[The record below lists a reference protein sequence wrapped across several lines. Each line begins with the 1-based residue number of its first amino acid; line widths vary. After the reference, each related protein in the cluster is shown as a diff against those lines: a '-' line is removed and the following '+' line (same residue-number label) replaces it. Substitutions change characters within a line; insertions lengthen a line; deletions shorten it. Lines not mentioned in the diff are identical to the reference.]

1 MPRPEPRRPLHRG
14 LLLAALLAAPLL
26 VTAADAPSAERVRAF
41 AEQWLQQHYAQAG
54 SRVQAQAAPL
64 DPRLVIGAC
73 AVPLGASIAN
83 ETRPTPRMSVQVR
96 CAQPDGWNVRVP
108 VQLNVFRQV
117 LVASRPL
124 LRGDG
129 VVAADVHAEER
140 DITRL
145 GYGYIES
152 LDQLAG
158 RALARP
164 LTAGSVLTPAAL
176 GGRRMV
182 RAGDQVQLIALLDGI
197 EVRASGVALGS
208 GDSGARLRV
217 RNGSSGR
224 VIDAVVRAPGEVVAL
239 P

>member
-1 MPRPEPRRPLHRG
+1 MRLTRYG
-14 LLLAALLAAPLL
+14 LLLAALVAMPSAA
-26 VTAADAPSAERVRAF
+26 AALDAPSSESVRAF
-41 AEQWLQQHYAQAG
+41 AEQWLLQHYTQPG
-54 SRVQAQAAPL
+54 SRVEAHAAPL
-64 DPRLVIGAC
+64 DPRLVIGDC
-73 AVPLGASIAN
+73 SIPLSAGVTN
-83 ETRPTPRMSVQVR
+83 ETRPTPRMMVQVR
-96 CAQPDGWNVRVP
+96 CGQAGGWSANVP
-108 VQLNVFRQV
+108 VQLSLYRQV

-124 LRGDG
+124 IRGDG
-129 VVAADVHAEER
+129 LVAADVQPQER

-152 LDQLAG
+152 LAQLAG

-164 LTAGSVLTPAAL
+164 LAAGSVLTPSAL

-182 RAGDQVQLIALLDGI
+182 RAGDQVQLIATLAGI
-197 EVRASGVALGS
+197 EVRASGIALGS

-224 VIDAVVRAPGEVVAL
+224 IIDAVVRAPGEVIAL

>member
-1 MPRPEPRRPLHRG
+1 
-14 LLLAALLAAPLL
+14 
-26 VTAADAPSAERVRAF
+26 
-41 AEQWLQQHYAQAG
+41 
-54 SRVQAQAAPL
+54 
-64 DPRLVIGAC
+64 
-73 AVPLGASIAN
+73 
-83 ETRPTPRMSVQVR
+83 MSVQVR
-96 CAQPDGWNVRVP
+96 CARPDGWSVRVP
-108 VQLNVFRQV
+108 VQLKIFRQV

-129 VVAADVHAEER
+129 VVTADVHSEER

-164 LTAGSVLTPAAL
+164 LSLGSVLTPAAL

-182 RAGDQVQLIALLDGI
+182 RAGDQVQLVASLGGI
-197 EVRASGVALGS
+197 EVRASGIALGS

>member
-1 MPRPEPRRPLHRG
+1 MQRSWRH
-14 LLLAALLAAPLL
+14 LLLATLAVAP
-26 VTAADAPSAERVRAF
+26 VAAMATDATPAEGARAF
-41 AEQWLQQHYAQAG
+41 AEQWLQQHYAQPG
-54 SRVQAQAAPL
+54 SRVQAHASAL
-64 DPRLVIGAC
+64 DPRLDLGAC
-73 AVPLGASIAN
+73 GVPLAASVTN

-96 CAQPDGWNVRVP
+96 CAQPDGWVVHVP
-108 VQLNVFRQV
+108 VQLSVFRQV

-124 LRGDG
+124 IRGDG
-129 VVAADVHAEER
+129 VVAADVRAEER

-164 LTAGSVLTPAAL
+164 LTVGSVLTPAAL

-182 RAGDQVQLIALLDGI
+182 RAGDHVQLVAQLDGI
-197 EVRASGVALGS
+197 EVRADGIALGS

-224 VIDAVVRAPGEVVAL
+224 VIDAEVRGPGQVVAL

>member
-1 MPRPEPRRPLHRG
+1 M
-14 LLLAALLAAPLL
+14 A
-26 VTAADAPSAERVRAF
+26 TAADAPSSERVRAF
-41 AEQWLQQHYAQAG
+41 AEQWLQQHYTQPG
-54 SRVQAQAAPL
+54 SRVQAQAAAL
-64 DPRLVIGAC
+64 DPRLVVAAC
-73 AVPLGASIAN
+73 GVPLSASIAN
-83 ETRPTPRMSVQVR
+83 QSRPTPRMSVQVR
-96 CAQPDGWNVRVP
+96 CAGPDGWSVRVP
-108 VQLNVFRQV
+108 VALNVFRQV

-164 LTAGSVLTPAAL
+164 LAVGSVLTPAAL

-182 RAGDQVQLIALLDGI
+182 RAGDQVQLIATLGGI
-197 EVRASGVALGS
+197 EVRASGIALGS

-224 VIDAVVRAPGEVVAL
+224 VIDAVVRAPGEVLAL

>member
-1 MPRPEPRRPLHRG
+1 LRRG
-14 LLLAALLAAPLL
+14 LLLAASLAAP
-26 VTAADAPSAERVRAF
+26 VMVAAADAPSSESVRAF
-41 AEQWLQQHYAQAG
+41 AEQWLQQHYTQAG

-64 DPRLVIGAC
+64 DSRLIVAAC
-73 AVPLGASIAN
+73 DIPLSASVAN
-83 ETRPTPRMSVQVR
+83 ESRPTPRMSVQVR
-96 CAQPDGWNVRVP
+96 CARPDGWSVRVP
-108 VQLNVFRQV
+108 VQLKIFRQV

-129 VVAADVHAEER
+129 VVTADVHSEER

-164 LTAGSVLTPAAL
+164 LSLGSVLTPAAL

-182 RAGDQVQLIALLDGI
+182 RAGDQVQLVASLGGI
-197 EVRASGVALGS
+197 EVRASGIALGS